1 VDPSYPIV
9 EFSFPSDPLF
19 VRVARLVTGDMAE
32 RSGFS
37 VDELD
42 DVRLA
47 VDELC
52 ALLIGADGSRV
63 RLRLQAVGGELVI
76 EAKTA
81 CARAPA
87 VPSDLSEMLL
97 KALVDSCIF
106 DSSAHETSVVI
117 RKQARDLR

>member
-1 VDPSYPIV
+1 MEPSHPIV
-9 EFSFPSDPLF
+9 EFRIPPDPTY

-32 RSGFS
+32 RAGFS

-52 ALLIGADGSRV
+52 ALLIGGDRAPLE
-63 RLRLQAVGGELVI
+63 LRLQALGNELVI

-81 CARAPA
+81 ATREPA
-87 VPSDLSEMLL
+87 GSSGLSELL
-97 KALVDSCIF
+97 LRALVDSCAF
-106 DSSAHETSVVI
+106 HTSEHETSVVM
-117 RKQARDLR
+117 RKQARDIP

>member
-1 VDPSYPIV
+1 VNPSHPIV
-9 EFSFPSDPLF
+9 EFSFPSDPMF

-37 VDELD
+37 VDELE

-47 VDELC
+47 VDEMC
-52 ALLIGADGSRV
+52 ALLIGADGASLQ
-63 RLRLQAVGGELVI
+63 LRLQAVDGELVI
-76 EAKTA
+76 EAKTG

-97 KALVDSCIF
+97 RALVDSCTF
-106 DSSAHETSVVI
+106 ESSAHETSVVM

>member
-1 VDPSYPIV
+1 MDPSYPIV
-9 EFSFPSDPLF
+9 EFCIPPDPTY

-32 RSGFS
+32 RAGFS

-52 ALLIGADGSRV
+52 ALLIGGDRAALE
-63 RLRLQAVGGELVI
+63 LRLQAIDHELVI

-81 CARAPA
+81 GAHEAEGA
-87 VPSDLSEMLL
+87 SGLSEMLL
-97 KALVDSCIF
+97 RALVDSCVF
-106 DSSAHETSVVI
+106 DTADDQTMVVM
-117 RKQARDLR
+117 RKQARDIR